1 MWQGEGFGEGIP
13 GKECVMMEVSPRT
26 QQIYERQVRMLPVA
40 ERLQL
45 VRLVIDGLSETV
57 EEWATAEEEWMVL
70 GLNALQKEWDNPE
83 DAVYDD
89 WREAYDVST
98 G

>member
-1 MWQGEGFGEGIP
+1 
-13 GKECVMMEVSPRT
+13 MMEVSPRT

>member
-1 MWQGEGFGEGIP
+1 
-13 GKECVMMEVSPRT
+13 MEVSPRT
-26 QQIYERQVRMLPVA
+26 QQIYEREVRLLPVA

-57 EEWATAEEEWMVL
+57 EEWAIAEEEWMAL
-70 GLNALQKEWDNPE
+70 GLNAFQKEWDNPE